1 MAQDPKADYSVSL
14 EHPSYMDMTPTSLFF
29 GFWLG
34 YFFIGGI
41 IVGVF
46 IWLEKHR
53 RYQHITAISLVIK
66 YFPPKIDYVGIF
78 EFRSNSQCIV
88 IISCAIINFP
98 PKKYPLIYDVH
109 SLF

>member
-1 MAQDPKADYSVSL
+1 MGNWGDFLLIYESAYESWVSHPTLWGPPFFWLIAQSQDPKIDYSVSL

-41 IVGVF
+41 IVGLF

-53 RYQHITAISLVIK
+53 RYQQLIADDTNIA
-66 YFPPKIDYVGIF
+66 F
-78 EFRSNSQCIV
+78 EV
-88 IISCAIINFP
+88 P
-98 PKKYPLIYDVH
+98 E
-109 SLF
+109 

>member
-53 RYQHITAISLVIK
+53 RYQQLIADDTNIA
-66 YFPPKIDYVGIF
+66 F
-78 EFRSNSQCIV
+78 EV
-88 IISCAIINFP
+88 P
-98 PKKYPLIYDVH
+98 E
-109 SLF
+109 

>member
-1 MAQDPKADYSVSL
+1 MAQDPKTDYSVSL

-53 RYQHITAISLVIK
+53 RYQ
-66 YFPPKIDYVGIF
+66 
-78 EFRSNSQCIV
+78 Q
-88 IISCAIINFP
+88 
-98 PKKYPLIYDVH
+98 LIADDTNIALEVPE
-109 SLF
+109 